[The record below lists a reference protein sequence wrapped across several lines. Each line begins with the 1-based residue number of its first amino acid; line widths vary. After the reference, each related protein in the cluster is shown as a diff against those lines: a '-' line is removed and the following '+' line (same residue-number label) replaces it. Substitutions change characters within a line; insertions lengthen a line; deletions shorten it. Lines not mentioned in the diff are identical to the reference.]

1 MASGGNSSRNLN
13 KEKGPMHN
21 LLEHVGGDVNY
32 DRSYHEFLQ
41 DQFGSD
47 HPSSPNP
54 PLIIPEFDG
63 LNHDPNTP
71 NTNENL
77 SNPPPPS
84 NDFFAGEGEE
94 KQMKS
99 ILFRVHMKKTELD
112 GGFFHIQCNYCSKSY
127 KTAKSFGYGTYWAH
141 IKRSHPSEFEKSNN
155 QAQIASALSVVYHP
169 TTHLF
174 LIQSVNIAGA
184 FSDCEFDIQLS
195 PCVAAMKTKWLNY
208 YGEIPN
214 IYLLAPC
221 FDPRFKLESLQDYL
235 THYYKCLGLEIDVLH
250 YCDSVKTLLY
260 ELYDEYLTMY
270 GPSLNLPV
278 SQPPPTSGGT
288 STSAKFQLKG
298 LGDRLFSQRAKK
310 LRTSS
315 SSSVS
320 ELDRYLEDTH
330 EFLEEKFS
338 LRVWWK
344 THQQDY
350 PILAIIAKQILGT
363 PVSTVA
369 VE

>member
-63 LNHDPNTP
+63 LNHDPNTT

-84 NDFFAGEGEE
+84 NYFFAGEGEE

-155 QAQIASALSVVYHP
+155 QAQIARYATS
-169 TTHLF
+169 
-174 LIQSVNIAGA
+174 
-184 FSDCEFDIQLS
+184 
-195 PCVAAMKTKWLNY
+195 
-208 YGEIPN
+208 
-214 IYLLAPC
+214 
-221 FDPRFKLESLQDYL
+221 
-235 THYYKCLGLEIDVLH
+235 GLEIDVLH

-278 SQPPPTSGGT
+278 SQPPLTSGGT
-288 STSAKFQLKG
+288 STSVKFQLKG
-298 LGDRLFSQRAKK
+298 LGYRLFSQRAKK

-338 LRVWWK
+338 LQVWWK

-369 VE
+369 VEQEFSAGGNILEPRRSVMSPQSLEMQACVDDWTKAKYRQQELQPEIVNDFFEDDQTTGTEGSD

>member
-84 NDFFAGEGEE
+84 NDFFCSA
-94 KQMKS
+94 
-99 ILFRVHMKKTELD
+99 ITAPNHTRLPNPLD
-112 GGFFHIQCNYCSKSY
+112 MACTGLISKEV
-127 KTAKSFGYGTYWAH
+127 TRPNLRNP
-141 IKRSHPSEFEKSNN
+141 I
-155 QAQIASALSVVYHP
+155 
-169 TTHLF
+169 
-174 LIQSVNIAGA
+174 
-184 FSDCEFDIQLS
+184 
-195 PCVAAMKTKWLNY
+195 TK
-208 YGEIPN
+208 P
-214 IYLLAPC
+214 
-221 FDPRFKLESLQDYL
+221 KLP
-235 THYYKCLGLEIDVLH
+235 GLEIDVLH

-260 ELYDEYLTMY
+260 ELYDEYLRMY

-338 LRVWWK
+338 LQVWWK

-363 PVSTVA
+363 LVSTVA
-369 VE
+369 VEQEFSAGGNILEPRRSVMSPQSLEMQACVDDWTKAKYRQQELQPEIVNDFFEDDQITGTEGSD